1 VRKRLSSSSQFIV
14 REVDSIQEPSLLLNV
29 SPRWAAAV
37 GGEKVTC
44 VFAGQEANES
54 NPWLPQARHWSADTD
69 ECGLQSPQTVAS
81 AYFFVSVFFI
91 ADFFIARVSLG
102 KFWF

>member
-1 VRKRLSSSSQFIV
+1 V
-14 REVDSIQEPSLLLNV
+14 REVDSIQGPSLLLNV

-54 NPWLPQARHWSADTD
+54 NPWFPQTRQWSADTD
-69 ECGLQSPQTVAS
+69 ERRLQLPQTVAS
-81 AYFFVSVFFI
+81 AYFSALFFS
-91 ADFFIARVSLG
+91 SLI
-102 KFWF
+102 FSMLVRR